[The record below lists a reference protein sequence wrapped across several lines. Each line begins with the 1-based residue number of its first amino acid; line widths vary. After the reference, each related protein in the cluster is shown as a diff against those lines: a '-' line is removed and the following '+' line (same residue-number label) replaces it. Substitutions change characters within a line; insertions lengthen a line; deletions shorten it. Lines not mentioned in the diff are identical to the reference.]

1 MNGAKDSIQ
10 PRKKEKNDDGRGC
23 VQDSTGG
30 IGDNL
35 YAVIDHPGYGW
46 QFPAGLLDH
55 VGPHVGED
63 GDGWVLCRVRFFT
76 VH

>member
-10 PRKKEKNDDGRGC
+10 VRKKEKSDDGRGC
-23 VQDSTGG
+23 VQNSESG

-46 QFPAGLLDH
+46 QFPASLLGD
-55 VGPHVGED
+55 VRPFVGED
-63 GDGWVLCRVRFFT
+63 GDGWLFCRLRLFT

>member
-1 MNGAKDSIQ
+1 V
-10 PRKKEKNDDGRGC
+10 RKKEKSDDGRGC
-23 VQDSTGG
+23 VQDSESG

-46 QFPAGLLDH
+46 QFPASLLGD
-55 VGPHVGED
+55 VEPFVGED
-63 GDGWVLCRVRFFT
+63 GNGWLFCRLRLFT